1 VYVTGYM
8 RFKDVKGVIP
18 EEAREADDD
27 GWQLCPDGTSRR
39 TLETKGVE
47 ISVPFKK
54 KGHGTVPAGTKSKT
68 ALLQI
73 ISPHK
78 SIKVTWNEEWVPNPR
93 VTRAELNAAWSS
105 GKPTL
110 VKKRGDLPDRYI
122 YVEDMV
128 DKA

>member
-1 VYVTGYM
+1 M

-39 TLETKGVE
+39 PLKTKGVE

-54 KGHGTVPAGTKSKT
+54 KGHGKVPAGTNSKT

-73 ISPHK
+73 ISTHK
-78 SIKVTWNEEWVPNPR
+78 SIKVSWKEEWVPNPR

-128 DKA
+128 DKAKTK